1 MRGSWKRSFDRRGP
15 RSWDAERLEYLIY
28 LSIKH
33 SVDPCELLNSFFE
46 AEKKNTSTCGPLK
59 IVLRER
65 ANDHA
70 VFLFS
75 RETEIVAQM
84 SMKSVLW
91 ENPAKTERLYSA
103 LVDCAQPFRKL
114 YSTPSSIS
122 ELQIGMKNVN
132 LRVKVTEK
140 SEIMLRHSRYNGN
153 SVNLCVATVTDLS
166 GSIRLPLW
174 NEQIDSVSVGDEID
188 VRNAHVNMFQGM
200 LQIVPNRKRGELI
213 VSALSHQ

>member
-1 MRGSWKRSFDRRGP
+1 
-15 RSWDAERLEYLIY
+15 
-28 LSIKH
+28 
-33 SVDPCELLNSFFE
+33 
-46 AEKKNTSTCGPLK
+46 
-59 IVLRER
+59 
-65 ANDHA
+65 
-70 VFLFS
+70 
-75 RETEIVAQM
+75 
-84 SMKSVLW
+84 
-91 ENPAKTERLYSA
+91 
-103 LVDCAQPFRKL
+103 
-114 YSTPSSIS
+114 
-122 ELQIGMKNVN
+122 MKNVN

-213 VSALSHQ
+213 ISALSHQ